1 MSDKVGYVK
10 LVCDFLVLEEGERV
24 VLKGNGVI
32 DVISNNQR
40 CIVVKNRGSFVLS
53 LDSTVNGN
61 IKISFKQGNPR
72 TIGIFS
78 KSSEKKLNL
87 GVKIY
92 NDPKTFEFLEYTD
105 ALIDSVYFEVPQD
118 YDTIFLEKTL
128 NNCIKLGV
136 RNVFYVFQITEFQS
150 LLKLSSII
158 EFLDASS
165 KAIQKVFIILED
177 AIDIPGR
184 KLNYL
189 EDILLLFKDRRV
201 SPVFSIPFGVVK
213 TPKFNTREEF
223 IENLENLKKVFI
235 DAVSFMGEF
244 PHLIGFDCGSVSTGL
259 TNDDW
264 ITYIFGIATLV
275 RCLGTSKSILYNIPG
290 GHSPNPGGHSDNP
303 GGHSDNEKKISNLT
317 RKPYTPHTETSKDF
331 SSSAGAFFFGG
342 NLNRQEEQNFWNDD
356 AADTPHLNLLVD
368 KGISHLLFGPK
379 NEQEDTECVPC
390 KNNCYTVLD
399 SNYILE
405 CIKTN
410 FF

>member
-1 MSDKVGYVK
+1 MSDKAGYVK

-24 VLKGNGVI
+24 VLKGNRI
-32 DVISNNQR
+32 TDVISNNQR

-92 NDPKTFEFLEYTD
+92 NDPKTFDFLEYTD

-118 YDTIFLEKTL
+118 YHTLFLEKTL
-128 NNCIKLGV
+128 NNCIKLGI
-136 RNVFYVFQITEFQS
+136 RNVFYVFKISDSES
-150 LLKLSSII
+150 LLNLSSTV

-189 EDILLLFKDRRV
+189 EDILLLFKDKRV
-201 SPVFSIPFGVVK
+201 FPVFSIPLRIVK
-213 TPKFNTREEF
+213 NPEFDNREQF
-223 IENLENLKKVFI
+223 LENLENLKKVFI
-235 DAVSFMGEF
+235 EAVSFIGNF
-244 PHLIGFDCGSVSTGL
+244 PHLIAFDSCSVATGL

-275 RCLGTSKSILYNIPG
+275 GCLGTSSPVLYNIPG
-290 GHSPNPGGHSDNP
+290 GHSPVPGGN
-303 GGHSDNEKKISNLT
+303 GVNNEKKISNLT
-317 RKPYTPHTETSKDF
+317 RKPYTSHTETSKDF

>member
-1 MSDKVGYVK
+1 MSDKAGYVK

-24 VLKGNGVI
+24 VLKGNGI
-32 DVISNNQR
+32 TDVISNNQR

-105 ALIDSVYFEVPQD
+105 ALIDSVYFEVPAD
-118 YDTIFLEKTL
+118 YHTLFLEKTL
-128 NNCIKLGV
+128 NNCIKLGI
-136 RNVFYVFQITEFQS
+136 RNVFYVFKISDSES
-150 LLKLSSII
+150 LLNLSSTV

-165 KAIQKVFIILED
+165 SVIQKVFVILED

-189 EDILLLFKDRRV
+189 EDILELFKDRRV

-213 TPKFNTREEF
+213 TPKFNIREEF

-244 PHLIGFDCGSVSTGL
+244 PYLIGFDCGSVSTGL

-275 RCLGTSKSILYNIPG
+275 RCLGTSKPILYNIPG
-290 GHSPNPGGHSDNP
+290 GHSPVN
-303 GGHSDNEKKISNLT
+303 NEKKISNLT

-405 CIKTN
+405 CIKSN